1 MSKSRNA
8 LQRRLDELSAAND
21 RMSQADKKFFERF
34 PDRRHRVRLAHKAEV
49 EAGAVVNGVNPTRL
63 PAEYKH
69 FVAVK
74 FLSPDCR
81 MRLSFIGL
89 EGSETDVS
97 EAIAAAIFD
106 AAKSEQPRAAA
117 IEESFRRALEN
128 REGRNENRT

>member
-1 MSKSRNA
+1 MSRPRNA
-8 LQRRLDELSAAND
+8 AQRRLNELSAAND

-34 PDRRHRVRLAHKAEV
+34 PDRRHRVRLAHMAEV
-49 EAGAVVNGVNPTRL
+49 EAGAVVNGMNPTQL
-63 PAEYKH
+63 PSDFKH

-97 EAIAAAIFD
+97 EAVAEAIFE
-106 AAKSEQPRAAA
+106 AAKSDQPRAAA
-117 IEESFRRALEN
+117 IEEKFTRALA
-128 REGRNENRT
+128 RLGGSR

>member
-1 MSKSRNA
+1 MSRPRNA
-8 LQRRLDELSAAND
+8 AQRRLDELSAAND

-49 EAGAVVNGVNPTRL
+49 EAGAVVNGMNPTRL
-63 PAEYKH
+63 PSEFKH

-81 MRLSFIGL
+81 MRLGFIGL

-97 EAIAAAIFD
+97 EAVAAAIFE

-117 IEESFRRALEN
+117 IEEQFTQALAN
-128 REGRNENRT
+128 IGGAK

>member
-8 LQRRLDELSAAND
+8 AQRRLNELSAAND

-49 EAGAVVNGVNPTRL
+49 EAGAVVNGLNPTQL
-63 PAEYKH
+63 PSDFKH

-81 MRLSFIGL
+81 MRLGFIGL

-97 EAIAAAIFD
+97 EALAAAIFE
-106 AAKSEQPRAAA
+106 AAKSDQPRAAE
-117 IEESFRRALEN
+117 IEEKFARALASM
-128 REGRNENRT
+128 GGGQ